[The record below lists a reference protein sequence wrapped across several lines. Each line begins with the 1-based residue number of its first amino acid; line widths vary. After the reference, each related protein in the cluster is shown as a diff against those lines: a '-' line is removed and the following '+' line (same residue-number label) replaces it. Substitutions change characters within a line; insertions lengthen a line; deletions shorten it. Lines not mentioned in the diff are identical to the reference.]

1 MERQIETFLICA
13 QFKQM
18 MKGCLAGIIE
28 KYGLKRVELEI
39 LYYLSKC
46 GEKNTSKDIY
56 HYLNM
61 NKGHISQA
69 VDSLCRQGYL
79 MAVTDAEDRRYV
91 HYFMTEKAG
100 VLSTEMTVAW
110 ENMLQKV
117 FADVTEEEM
126 KVFRKV
132 ILKICENM
140 NHM

>member
-1 MERQIETFLICA
+1 MDKQIETFLIGG

-28 KYGLKRVELEI
+28 KCGLKRIELEI

-46 GEKNTSKDIY
+46 GDKNTSKDIN

-79 MAVTDAEDRRYV
+79 TAVTDAADRRYV
-91 HYFMTEKAG
+91 HYFMTEKSG
-100 VLSTEMTVAW
+100 TLSTEMTAAW
-110 ENMLQKV
+110 EGMLQKV

-140 NHM
+140 NHI